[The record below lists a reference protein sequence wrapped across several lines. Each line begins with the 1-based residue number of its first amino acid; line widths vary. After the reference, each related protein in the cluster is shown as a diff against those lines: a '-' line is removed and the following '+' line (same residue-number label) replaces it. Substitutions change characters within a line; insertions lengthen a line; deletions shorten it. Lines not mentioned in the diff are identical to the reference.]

1 METALKLAAFNFSYP
16 APQAGESPRA
26 AAPRAVGES
35 AHATTPHAEAAGAA
49 EPSSNTRA
57 LWPEP
62 RNWELP
68 RGAFALLE
76 GATGSGKSTLLR
88 CLVPALAPKGER
100 TGEAVTCGN
109 VAFVAQNP
117 ATQMVCDSV
126 LAELAFNLENA
137 GTPAPQMRRR
147 VAEVAH
153 FFGLEPWL
161 ATPVANLSGGQQQL
175 LAIATALTTQPALL
189 LLDEPTSQLDPVA
202 AAQIESALFR
212 ANKELGVTVLIA
224 THTPERFEKYSP
236 TRFALPSNSYIE
248 EFNFE
253 STSAAPITKGL
264 ALSDVFFKYEK
275 HSRWVLQGFDLEVK
289 LGEVHVLMGG
299 NGCGKSTALKLLS
312 GALKPQTGHL
322 TSAFKK
328 SQAYIPQDVRL
339 LFIHDTIVEELGEGT
354 DQRHPFDLS
363 GGQQQLLALRKAT
376 RHNPQLLL
384 LDEPARGLDAAN
396 KQAVVEALRQLNAQ
410 GTTIVLATH
419 DRQLAQQLACRVTLI
434 FNGQAA
440 CTLPAADYFAQGE

>member
-1 METALKLAAFNFSYP
+1 M
-16 APQAGESPRA
+16 
-26 AAPRAVGES
+26 
-35 AHATTPHAEAAGAA
+35 
-49 EPSSNTRA
+49 
-57 LWPEP
+57 
-62 RNWELP
+62 
-68 RGAFALLE
+68 
-76 GATGSGKSTLLR
+76 
-88 CLVPALAPKGER
+88 PALAPKGER

-202 AAQIESALFR
+202 AANVITALVR
-212 ANKELGVTVLIA
+212 ANKELGCTILVA
-224 THTPERFEKYSP
+224 TRSPEPYAPVAPKSLNLNLTPGPTSP
-236 TRFALPSNSYIE
+236 AAAGELQVRRGL
-248 EFNFE
+248 
-253 STSAAPITKGL
+253 SAALKTSPLI
-264 ALSDVFFKYEK
+264 LSDVFFKYEK
-275 HSRWVLQGFDLEVK
+275 HARWVLQGFDLEVK
-289 LGEVHVLMGG
+289 PGEVHVLMGG

-339 LFIHDTIVEELGEGT
+339 LFIHDTVAEELGEGT

-396 KQAVVEALRQLNAQ
+396 RQAVVEALRQLNAQ